1 MKKLLLVIAILAI
14 MAGGFAQTPKNGTSN
29 TAPAA
34 TDTVK
39 PAAKPTNTATPATPS
54 LKVATSKEI
63 ETAPD
68 VVLAKGNYFTGEVL
82 VVGQSKIFI
91 TAQEN
96 VFVWMREGK
105 AVEVKLLKPTIYTNM
120 IQAKYGFKVYEQ
132 WPMVLKIDKEEFLVY
147 YFATSGGGFYGLPD
161 GTFKREKKMK
171 QSGVIRSQWLTEKEG
186 VKEIN
191 SLKQLLE
198 AMEKSSSGDYDY

>member
-14 MAGGFAQTPKNGTSN
+14 MSGGYAQNQKPANS
-29 TAPAA
+29 AASAA

-39 PAAKPTNTATPATPS
+39 PVAKPTTTAPTTPATPS
-54 LKVATSKEI
+54 LKVATSREI

-68 VVLAKGNYFTGEVL
+68 VVLARGNYFTGEVL
-82 VVGQSKIFI
+82 VVGQSKIFL

-96 VFVWMREGK
+96 VFVWMRDGK

-120 IQAKYGFKVYEQ
+120 IQAKFGYKVYEQ

-161 GTFKREKKMK
+161 GTFKKEKKMK
-171 QSGVIRSQWLTEKEG
+171 QSGVIRSQWLTDKEG
-186 VKEIN
+186 VKEIS
-191 SLKQLLE
+191 SLKQLLQE
-198 AMEKSSSGDYDY
+198 MEKSSANDYD

>member
-1 MKKLLLVIAILAI
+1 MKKLLFLIAILAFA
-14 MAGGFAQTPKNGTSN
+14 AGGFAQNQKPANA
-29 TAPAA
+29 APAA
-34 TDTVK
+34 TNDTVK
-39 PAAKPTNTATPATPS
+39 PAAKPNTPAPATPA

-82 VVGQSKIFI
+82 VVGQSKIFL

-120 IQAKYGFKVYEQ
+120 IQARFGYKVYEQ
-132 WPMVLKIDKEEFLVY
+132 WPMIIKIDKEEFLVY

-161 GTFKREKKMK
+161 GTFKKEKKMK
-171 QSGVIRSQWLTEKEG
+171 QSGVIRSQWLTDKEG
-186 VKEIN
+186 VKEIS
-191 SLKQLLE
+191 SLKQLLQE
-198 AMEKSSSGDYDY
+198 MEKSSAGDYD